1 MRLDELQPGQHYR
14 HVNSGKVVMPV
25 GIALEVA
32 TFRKVVVY
40 VDKGPLHDNV
50 WTIPFDQF
58 MDGRFELVEEGKEL
72 RPIAGF
78 PEFKPVLDP
87 EKLLAENDELKLQ
100 INSLHYQ
107 RSKLEEELMQLK
119 SDNKMLNRR
128 IDDLK
133 WKVETSEVPF

>member
-1 MRLDELQPGQHYR
+1 MNELLPGRHYR
-14 HVNSGKVVMPV
+14 HVKSGLIVMPV
-25 GIALEVA
+25 GIALEEA
-32 TFRKVVVY
+32 SGRKVVVY
-40 VDKGPLHDNV
+40 VEKGKLNDIV
-50 WTIPFDQF
+50 WTRPLDQF
-58 MDGRFELVEEGKEL
+58 MDGRFELVEDGKEL

-100 INSLHYQ
+100 VNSLRYQ
-107 RSKLEEELMQLK
+107 RSKLKDELWELK
-119 SDNKMLNRR
+119 SENKMLNRR

>member
-1 MRLDELQPGQHYR
+1 MNELQPGQHYR
-14 HVNSGKVVMPV
+14 HVKSGKVVMPV
-25 GIALEVA
+25 GIALEEVSG
-32 TFRKVVVY
+32 RKVVVY
-40 VDKGPLHDNV
+40 VEKGKLNDIV
-50 WTIPFDQF
+50 WTRPLDQF

-100 INSLHYQ
+100 VNSLRYQ
-107 RSKLEEELMQLK
+107 RSKLKDELWELR
-119 SDNKMLNRR
+119 SENKMLNKR

>member
-1 MRLDELQPGQHYR
+1 
-14 HVNSGKVVMPV
+14 MPV
-25 GIALEVA
+25 GIALEEA
-32 TFRKVVVY
+32 SGRKVVVY
-40 VDKGPLHDNV
+40 VEKGKLNDIV
-50 WTIPFDQF
+50 WTRPLDQF

-100 INSLHYQ
+100 VNSLRYQ
-107 RSKLEEELMQLK
+107 RSKLKDELWELK
-119 SDNKMLNRR
+119 SENKMLNRR

>member
-1 MRLDELQPGQHYR
+1 MMNELQPGKHYR

-25 GIALEVA
+25 GIALEED

-40 VDKGPLHDNV
+40 VEKVPLTDNV
-50 WTIPFDQF
+50 WTRPLDQF
-58 MDGRFELVEEGKEL
+58 MDGRFELVEDGKEL
-72 RPIAGF
+72 RPVAGF

-87 EKLLAENDELKLQ
+87 EKILAENEELKLQ
-100 INSLHYQ
+100 VNSLRYQ
-107 RSKLEEELMQLK
+107 RSEMKDELWQLK
-119 SDNKMLNRR
+119 SENKMLNRR